1 MWCEILA
8 LWKKKSRREESIM
21 TSVEEKYYKLSGDVD
36 KFQLIEQEKWFPQ
49 TTESLPDTFRSM
61 CDELNR
67 VKSLLNCMPLSKW
80 HRHTRNQNPAGFV
93 IAEVRKVANPELLTQ
108 AWCKFMEILW
118 RFPQLVPSN
127 QTLTSTGEIHVKSNR
142 NWIRKLK
149 ILSFCF
155 GLFGS

>member
-1 MWCEILA
+1 
-8 LWKKKSRREESIM
+8 M
-21 TSVEEKYYKLSGDVD
+21 TNVEEEYYELSRDVD
-36 KFQLIEQEKWFPQ
+36 KFQLIEQERWFPQ
-49 TTESLPDTFRSM
+49 VTEGLPDTFKFM

-67 VKSLLNCMPLSKW
+67 VKSLLNCIPLSKW

-127 QTLTSTGEIHVKSNR
+127 QTLTSTGEIHVKSKR
-142 NWIRKLK
+142 
-149 ILSFCF
+149 LSFCF
-155 GLFGS
+155 GLFWFLDCIAFFRAGVLSPC

>member
-1 MWCEILA
+1 
-8 LWKKKSRREESIM
+8 M
-21 TSVEEKYYKLSGDVD
+21 TNVEEKYYELSGDVD
-36 KFQLIEQEKWFPQ
+36 KFQIIEQEKWFPQ
-49 TTESLPDTFRSM
+49 ATESLPDTFRSM

-127 QTLTSTGEIHVKSNR
+127 QTLTSTGEIHVK
-142 NWIRKLK
+142 
-149 ILSFCF
+149 
-155 GLFGS
+155 

>member
-1 MWCEILA
+1 MTEEQEEQEEHENKRIRPRERA
-8 LWKKKSRREESIM
+8 LGQKSRREKSIM
-21 TSVEEKYYKLSGDVD
+21 TSVEEKYYELSEDVD

-108 AWCKFMEILW
+108 AWCKFMEMLW

-127 QTLTSTGEIHVKSNR
+127 QNLPSTGEIHVKSNR
-142 NWIRKLK
+142 N
-149 ILSFCF
+149 
-155 GLFGS
+155 